1 MLALVVS
8 ACSLGDGDGD
18 DRLSRE
24 EYVRQADAICADYEE
39 RLARLGDPASIADL
53 ATVAGRALP
62 IAREGVA
69 RLRELRPPEELA
81 RRVDQWL
88 ERNERNVALVGELR
102 EAARSGDVTHVQE
115 VASAL
120 ADNERAAD
128 ALAGRIGLEACAEA
142 G

>member
-1 MLALVVS
+1 MLALAVA
-8 ACSLGDGDGD
+8 ACSLGEDDRD

-39 RLARLGDPASIADL
+39 RLARLGDPASIAEL

-69 RLRELRPPEELA
+69 RLRALRPPEDLA
-81 RRVDQWL
+81 RRVEQWL
-88 ERNERNVALVGELR
+88 ERNERNVDLVRELR
-102 EAARSGDVTHVQE
+102 EAARSRDVTRVQE
-115 VASAL
+115 VASTL

-128 ALAGRIGLEACAEA
+128 ALAGRIGLDACAEP